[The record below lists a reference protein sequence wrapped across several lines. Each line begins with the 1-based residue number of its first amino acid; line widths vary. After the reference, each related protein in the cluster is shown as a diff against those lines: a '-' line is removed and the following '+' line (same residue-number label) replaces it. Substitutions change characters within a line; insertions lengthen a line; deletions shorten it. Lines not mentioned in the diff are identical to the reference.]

1 MEYLHNPI
9 IIGLI
14 ASILSIILFFI
25 NIKVTKEDSQ
35 PSDYLKAG
43 ALGLIL
49 GITSIA
55 VYKIAGDTTFP
66 SLDQDILTGN
76 PNF

>member
-14 ASILSIILFFI
+14 ASILSIILYFI
-25 NIKVTKEDSQ
+25 NIKVTKEESQ
-35 PSDYLKAG
+35 TSDYLKVG
-43 ALGLIL
+43 TLGLIL
-49 GITSIA
+49 GMTSIFI
-55 VYKIAGDTTFP
+55 YNIAGDTTFP